1 MATPD
6 TQPTEPLASEEA
18 EETEEMEAP
27 PHDESPPLPLLPA
40 DLQTLMREVFSLFE
54 LKDRKGEVEEK

>member
-6 TQPTEPLASEEA
+6 TQPTETLASEEA
-18 EETEEMEAP
+18 EETEEMEAL
-27 PHDESPPLPLLPA
+27 PHGESPSLPLLPA